1 MSVNERVRY
10 RLEYRRSNSCVPHAN
25 RKRRAQQGSGK
36 GGRGAAQ
43 RSAIREQ
50 F

>member
-10 RLEYRRSNSCVPHAN
+10 RLEYRRSNSCVPHVN
-25 RKRRAQQGSGK
+25 RKRRVQRGSGK